1 MPLSPYVEGTDSE
14 FWFRSLFATWADRVV
29 EELQTL
35 GMVLNKIV
43 PEIFPSRRAPIL
55 ARPVVHG
62 AVVPWNTPVLDLMRA
77 AVFPDGFLHVTIAMA
92 Q

>member
-1 MPLSPYVEGTDSE
+1 MGRADS
-14 FWFRSLFATWADRVV
+14 VIIV
-29 EELQTL
+29 ELQTL

-62 AVVPWNTPVLDLMRA
+62 AMVPWNTPVLELMRA
-77 AVFPDGFLHVTIAMA
+77 AVFPDGFVHVTIAMA